1 MAVLGSQGVRLGFSL
16 HLRAEEAVAK
26 FEKEIEDDFNYL
38 HEILAEAKRHFGRWV
53 LLEMLNFECFYV
65 TYVYRFETFFFEW
78 FLAFT

>member
-38 HEILAEAKRHFGRWV
+38 HEILAEAKRHFGR
-53 LLEMLNFECFYV
+53 
-65 TYVYRFETFFFEW
+65 
-78 FLAFT
+78 